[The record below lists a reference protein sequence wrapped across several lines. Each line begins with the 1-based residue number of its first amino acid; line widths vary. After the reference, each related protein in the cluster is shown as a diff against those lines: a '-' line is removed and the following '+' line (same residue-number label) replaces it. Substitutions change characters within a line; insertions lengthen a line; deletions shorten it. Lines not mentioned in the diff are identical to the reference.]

1 MRNDRRVILHLVAM
15 GRITPAEAERLLI
28 VWNEGRE
35 VLWVA
40 VLCVAALILSQLPMW
55 ELLPG
60 LARAA
65 HGLLGSASHLS
76 HHALALII
84 YLLGGVL

>member
-55 ELLPG
+55 ELRPD

-65 HGLLGSASHLS
+65 HGLLGSALHLS
-76 HHALALII
+76 HHALALVI